1 MSFAQ
6 PGNDSDPG
14 QSNGYTLG
22 FEETRIDSMSAGP
35 GLKESIT
42 TGATA
47 LGMTLTEAEAESMA
61 VLVNA
66 LSHWN
71 RRINLTAIRNTS
83 AMVAGHI
90 LDSLV
95 AACHLRGA
103 RVLDLGTGAG
113 FPGLPLAIMEPERE
127 FVLLDSNR
135 KKISFVGH
143 MIAELGLDNAK
154 VAKARAEDYAPGKR
168 FDTVIARALASLPR
182 LAELSAHLVE
192 ESGQLLA
199 LKGKYPVEELEAIR
213 LLSEWEYSVKSVDV
227 PGLDAER
234 HIVRLKRIEA
244 RS

>member
-22 FEETRIDSMSAGP
+22 FGETRIDSMSADP

-42 TGATA
+42 TGATT
-47 LGMTLTEAEAESMA
+47 LGMALTEAEAESMA

-71 RRINLTAIRNTS
+71 RRINLTAIRTTS

-95 AACHLRGA
+95 AACHLRGT

-192 ESGQLLA
+192 ESGQVLA
-199 LKGKYPVEELEAIR
+199 LKGKYPAEELEAIR
-213 LLSEWEYSVKSVDV
+213 SLSEWEYSVKPVDV